1 MWVAGLGMEVYRIIN
16 GLSPDQ
22 IPSSENT
29 DPQAPA
35 SRAGLFPMA
44 LVISGC
50 IVIVVILLSK
60 MTSWLVALIAGFLLA
75 LDPFYI
81 THSQKIHVDAFLTSF
96 MLVSAISWIV
106 FLKTNQR
113 FYLIL
118 SGVFGGLALLTKS
131 PAWYLV
137 PFVALVALIDIVTEG
152 NWFSAGLQIKRLK
165 RPELGRTIVSLGA
178 WAVVAAITFF
188 ILWPAMWVEP
198 ARTISLIIS
207 GIQESTALP
216 HNNAQ
221 FFAGRVAR
229 EDPGFLFYLATL
241 AWQTTAITFLGAL
254 VALVFLIR
262 KRKSGEDTRLW
273 WYVLLFGV
281 GFLLMMTLGAKKWG
295 RYVLPTIAAI
305 DILAA
310 WGLVEVSRLISRTQ
324 RLSRV
329 NWFPALFVTIALIIQ
344 AILVLHHY
352 PYFGTRFNQLLGGSR
367 VAQHILPFGLQG
379 EGMDMAA
386 DYLNALPGAD
396 RLRVAMQKGDWLPFR
411 SQFVG
416 KKVWYDED
424 PHFVLF
430 YINYVQR
437 EKNDKRMNEIWE
449 KCQQELPTWSASFD
463 GIPYIWLCS
472 TYPRDPQEFAIA
484 QQRSEKLGDHITL
497 LGYDTSPTTVRAGE
511 TLTVNLYWQS
521 DGQLRADDHVFIH
534 LTNQEGEL
542 VVQHDGV
549 PVQGERPTWSWLAD
563 EVLEDVYTLAIP
575 ETLED
580 GFYSLSTGMYD
591 FGTLERLPVVNS
603 SGERLLDD
611 RIQLKDV
618 QIDSLESG

>member
-1 MWVAGLGMEVYRIIN
+1 MEVYRIIN

-29 DPQAPA
+29 DPQAPI
-35 SRAGLFPMA
+35 SRAGLASMA

-81 THSQKIHVDAFLTSF
+81 THSQKIHVDAFLTCF

-137 PFVALVALIDIVTEG
+137 PFVALVTLIDVVTEG
-152 NWFSAGLQIKRLK
+152 DWFAAGLKIKRLQ
-165 RPELGRTIVSLGA
+165 RSEVGRTAVSLGA

-198 ARTISLIIS
+198 ARTISMIF
-207 GIQESTALP
+207 GAAQEHAAIP
-216 HNNAQ
+216 HQNPQ
-221 FFAGRVAR
+221 FFAGKVAE
-229 EDPGFLFYLATL
+229 EDPGILFYLATL
-241 AWQTTAITFLGAL
+241 AWQTTPITFLGAL
-254 VALVFLIR
+254 AALVFLIR
-262 KRKSGEDTRLW
+262 KLKSGEDTRLW
-273 WYVLLFGV
+273 WYLLLYAG

-295 RYVLPTIAAI
+295 RYILPTIAAI

-310 WGLVEVSRLISRTQ
+310 WGLVEASRLISQTQ

-329 NWFPALFVTIALIIQ
+329 KWFPTLIITLALVIQ
-344 AILVLHHY
+344 AIVVLRHY
-352 PYFGTRFNQLLGGSR
+352 PYFGTHFNQLLGGSR
-367 VAQHILPFGLQG
+367 VAQHILPLGLQG
-379 EGMDMAA
+379 EGMDLAA
-386 DYLNALPGAD
+386 DYLNDFPGAD
-396 RLRVAMQKGDWLPFR
+396 RLRVAMQKGDWLTFR

-416 KKVWYDED
+416 KKVWYDND

-430 YINYVQR
+430 YINYMQR
-437 EKNDKRMNEIWE
+437 EKNDKRMSEIWE
-449 KCQQELPTWSASFD
+449 KCQEEMPIWSASFD

-472 TYPRDPQEFAIA
+472 TYPRDPQEFVIA
-484 QQRSEKLGDHITL
+484 QQRVEKLGDHVTL
-497 LGYDTSPTTVRAGE
+497 LGYDTSPPAVRAGE
-511 TLTVNLYWQS
+511 TLTVTLYWQS

-534 LTNQEGEL
+534 LTSQEGEL

-549 PVQGERPTWSWLAD
+549 PIQGQRPTWSWLED
-563 EVLEDVYTLAIP
+563 EVLEDVYTLVIP

-580 GFYSLSTGMYD
+580 GIYSLSTGMYD

-611 RIQLKDV
+611 IIHLKDLK
-618 QIDSLESG
+618 IESTESG